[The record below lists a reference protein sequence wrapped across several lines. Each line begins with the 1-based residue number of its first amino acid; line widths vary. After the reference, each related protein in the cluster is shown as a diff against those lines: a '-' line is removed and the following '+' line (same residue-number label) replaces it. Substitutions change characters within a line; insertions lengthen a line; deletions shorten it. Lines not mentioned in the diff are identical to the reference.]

1 MEQIAPISILRTHT
15 ATSMF
20 SSIVEFELGLYFIYF
35 YPLTKFASAHPF
47 CSFQS
52 SLFFLF
58 ASKEF
63 YTAERSTVFPRK
75 TKGNKTMHYFP
86 IVVFTLSS

>member
-20 SSIVEFELGLYFIYF
+20 SSIVEFVELGLYFIYF

-52 SLFFLF
+52 SLIFFICLEGVLYSW
-58 ASKEF
+58 AIDCIPKEN
-63 YTAERSTVFPRK
+63 
-75 TKGNKTMHYFP
+75 KGQ
-86 IVVFTLSS
+86 